1 MMLSDTTKAELIS
14 ALNTF
19 IATFLTVVATTISG
33 GGVEWTIAFWS
44 AIFLAAFR
52 SAIKVVINT
61 FVPVRLGGRK
71 A

>member
-14 ALNTF
+14 AFNTF
-19 IATFLTVVATTISG
+19 LASFLLVVATTVSTGSI
-33 GGVEWTIAFWS
+33 EWTIAFWG
-44 AIFLAAFR
+44 AIFSAALR
-52 SAIKVVINT
+52 SAIKAAINT